1 MASNSNFQPTVE
13 PNQRNT
19 PKTGGKIRTR
29 HRQVAMLLASGLS
42 VQEVERQT
50 RMSASRIYHL
60 LADQNSF
67 VNKEIER
74 IQNETLAANARLLP
88 NLRLKTSN
96 LLEKKMESPDSRE
109 QFRAANLILKI
120 HNPRAVK
127 TGGLEEKPPYT
138 FDDYVKTMR
147 KIVLENRKERGLTDD
162 AVDPDKK
169 DL

>member
-1 MASNSNFQPTVE
+1 MASNSNFQPMVE

-19 PKTGGKIRTR
+19 PKTGGKVRTR

-88 NLRLKTSN
+88 NLRLKASR
-96 LLEKKMESPDSRE
+96 LLEKKDGESR
-109 QFRAANLILKI
+109 
-120 HNPRAVK
+120 
-127 TGGLEEKPPYT
+127 
-138 FDDYVKTMR
+138 
-147 KIVLENRKERGLTDD
+147 
-162 AVDPDKK
+162 
-169 DL
+169 